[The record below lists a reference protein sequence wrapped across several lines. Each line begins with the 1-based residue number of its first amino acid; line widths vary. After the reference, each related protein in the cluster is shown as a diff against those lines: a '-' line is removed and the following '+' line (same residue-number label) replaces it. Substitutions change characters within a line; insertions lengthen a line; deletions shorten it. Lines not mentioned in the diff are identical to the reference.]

1 MTNHAVVTREV
12 PGDPP
17 RRVRGRVNTLAARS
31 QTSMLFVGAAAVAWA
46 VTVERMRGM
55 DVAPGMGLGD
65 LKWYLGVWVTM
76 TAAMMLPTAAPAA
89 QLARVV
95 RALPAVLFAAGYLAV
110 WTAFGIAAYALFRH
124 ELDANVAAV
133 VVAAAG
139 IYELT
144 PLKQRSL
151 RRCRSVHTPTPALR
165 SGIAH
170 GVECVGCSAGLMV
183 ALIVLGVMS
192 LLWMAVVAAAI
203 FVEKVLPIGPRLS
216 PVIAAALVALGI
228 WLASSPAGVP
238 S

>member
-1 MTNHAVVTREV
+1 
-12 PGDPP
+12 
-17 RRVRGRVNTLAARS
+17 
-31 QTSMLFVGAAAVAWA
+31 
-46 VTVERMRGM
+46 
-55 DVAPGMGLGD
+55 
-65 LKWYLGVWVTM
+65 M

-95 RALPAVLFAAGYLAV
+95 RALPAVRFAAGYLVV
-110 WTAFGIAAYALFRH
+110 WTAFGIAAYGLFRH
-124 ELDANVAAV
+124 ELDATVAAV

-151 RRCRSVHTPTPALR
+151 RRCRSAHTPAPAFR